1 MYKDIGIRVGWC
13 HMDKSME
20 EFIKSCFK
28 LGEELLYKE
37 NPTKMEKIFLNN
49 LDNVIE
55 TIDRTIENIIN

>member
-1 MYKDIGIRVGWC
+1 
-13 HMDKSME
+13 MDKNME

-37 NPTKMEKIFLNN
+37 NPTEIEKSFLNN

-55 TIDRTIENIIN
+55 TIDKNY